1 MINSSIK
8 IFLNQKWYP
17 LLKDSL
23 TTVKCNVDHMYLK
36 DPSARKP
43 LCQFSELLNV
53 KQETDFLRL
62 CDAKSNLKASI
73 TCHILWSIIPKRRG
87 H

>member
-1 MINSSIK
+1 MN
-8 IFLNQKWYP
+8 
-17 LLKDSL
+17 
-23 TTVKCNVDHMYLK
+23 H
-36 DPSARKP
+36 SARKP
-43 LCQFSELLNV
+43 LRQFSELLNV
-53 KQETDFLRL
+53 KQENDFLRL